1 MTAVANVLSRESPAP
16 ASRQPDTDIA
26 VIGPAAKMDGPDAVV
41 KQHLILGTD
50 KEDAEMQRDLWLAEN
65 PSIKVIR
72 LHDVKRE
79 PPTLLTRIG
88 SKNVPRVSVMV
99 EYEEPNVSAE

>member
-1 MTAVANVLSRESPAP
+1 
-16 ASRQPDTDIA
+16 
-26 VIGPAAKMDGPDAVV
+26 MDGPDEVV

-50 KEDAEMQRDLWLAEN
+50 KEEMQRDLWLAEN